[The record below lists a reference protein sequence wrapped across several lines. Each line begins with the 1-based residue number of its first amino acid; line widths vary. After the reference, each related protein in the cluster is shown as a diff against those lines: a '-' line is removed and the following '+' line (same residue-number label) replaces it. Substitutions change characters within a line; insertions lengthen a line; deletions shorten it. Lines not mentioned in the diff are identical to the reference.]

1 MSLTARP
8 TSLRWEGEGLAPVL
22 MTTLAVLAIHVATA
36 HAVVPAATVVTEVPI
51 AGPDVS
57 RIAMLQLSVERT
69 PKFQA

>member
-1 MSLTARP
+1 
-8 TSLRWEGEGLAPVL
+8 